1 MTETELKIKMDML
14 GKLMHEWEEQQREL
28 EEKNKLNLTRI
39 ALLKDELK
47 EQFLIM
53 KTSKK
58 SQTLEVR
65 YRNGAV
71 KWKTNWIEGFA
82 AGHPEYG
89 LEKYRSVGEPTVAF
103 VVRDEGWDDDGR

>member
-1 MTETELKIKMDML
+1 MTETELKNKMDEL
-14 GKLMHEWEEQQREL
+14 GMLMHDWECQQREL
-28 EEKNKLNLTRI
+28 EEKNRTNLTRI
-39 ALLKDELK
+39 AELKDELK

-58 SQTLEVR
+58 SQCLEVR

-71 KWKTNWIEGFA
+71 KWKTNWLDGFS
-82 AGHPEYG
+82 AGHPEFG

-103 VVRDEGWDDDGR
+103 IVRDEGWEDDGR